1 MIKNIIFDFGG
12 VIYDIDHNLSK
23 IAFEKLGVENF
34 EQLYGHHIQIEKF
47 EEFDRGELPEKNFID
62 YLKTF
67 LPKNTTDQ
75 QIIFAWNAL
84 LLGFEKEKIDFVES
98 LAEYYKIFVL
108 SNTNILHHRQFIEEL
123 YTYKNFHDIFED
135 VWFSHEVGMR
145 KPESR
150 IYHSLLE
157 KHQLKADESLFID
170 DLEKNIIGA
179 KEVGLETYFL
189 HNEDIR
195 NLFEEGRLKM
205 ELLKNSPNF
214 S

>member
-23 IAFEKLGVENF
+23 IAFEKLGVESF
-34 EQLYGHHIQIEKF
+34 EQLYGHHIQVEKF
-47 EEFDRGELPEKNFID
+47 EEFDRGELSERDFID

-67 LPKNTTDQ
+67 LPKDITDQ

-84 LLGFEKEKIDFVES
+84 MIGFEKEKIDFLES
-98 LAEYYKIFVL
+98 LAQHYRIFVL

-123 YTYKNFHDIFED
+123 YKYKNFHQLFED

-150 IYHSLLE
+150 IYNSLLD
-157 KHQLKADESLFID
+157 KHQLKAEETLFID

-179 KEVGLETYFL
+179 KAVGLKTYFL

-195 NLFEEGRLKM
+195 NLFEEG
-205 ELLKNSPNF
+205 ELRMVNLTKDPNY